1 MLWLTWRQFR
11 PQAAVVFGLLAVIAV
26 ALAVTCIIILVHLY
40 DTTVKSCASHGDCG
54 TASALFTDKERLLQ
68 QLGQVVLVA
77 PSLIGILLGAPLVA
91 RERENHT
98 FRLAWTQSVSRTRW
112 RATKLGLVDWASIA
126 TAGLMS
132 LMVTWWSSPFD
143 RIADSPFSPSYFDR
157 RDLVPIGYAAFAF
170 ALGVT
175 VGVLIRRTLPAMAA
189 TLVAFVGSVGSLVLV
204 WVRPH
209 LIAPIETTTAFF
221 LPSFN
226 GSGPSGPVNPA
237 DWVLSEETI
246 NGAGRVIGQNGGFG
260 PNGGIDLP
268 ANGQFS
274 VAGQACPA
282 SVPVPRVQGPR
293 PALASGLL
301 MNAIQECLEKLHI
314 REVAT
319 FQPASRYWAF
329 QWYETAIFLG
339 LALFGRVL
347 LLAGPP
353 ATVLIS
359 NRPDRDRPTP
369 GRQYIAQVSND
380 PTLFEWAGGRQ
391 AFDRLINAF
400 YDRVEQDESSVAFL
414 SRVASMRNIG

>member
-11 PQAAVVFGLLAVIAV
+11 AQAAVVFGLLAVIAV
-26 ALAVTCIIILVHLY
+26 ALAVTGPHLVHLY

-77 PSLIGILLGAPLVA
+77 PALIGIFWGAPLVA

-112 RATKLGLVDWASIA
+112 LATKLGLVGLASIA

-175 VGVLIRRTLPAMAA
+175 AGVLIRRTLPAMAA
-189 TLVAFVGSVGSLVLV
+189 TLVAFVGARAAVLV

-282 SVPVPRVQGPR
+282 SVRVPRVQGPGPPSR
-293 PALASGLL
+293 ALT
-301 MNAIQECLEKLHI
+301 NAIQECLDKLHI
-314 REVAT
+314 REVVT
-319 FQPASRYWAF
+319 YQPASRYWAF
-329 QWYETAIFLG
+329 QWYETAVFLG
-339 LALFGRVL
+339 LALV
-347 LLAGPP
+347 LAGFCFWW
-353 ATVLIS
+353 V
-359 NRPDRDRPTP
+359 RR
-369 GRQYIAQVSND
+369 
-380 PTLFEWAGGRQ
+380 
-391 AFDRLINAF
+391 RL
-400 YDRVEQDESSVAFL
+400 S
-414 SRVASMRNIG
+414 